1 LRDSGS
7 LEKILVLDF
16 GAQYAHLICRRIRE
30 LGVYA
35 ELVPFDI
42 SPKEIR
48 EKKAR
53 GLILSGGPK
62 SVYERGAPLPSNEI
76 YKLNIPLLGICY
88 GLQVI
93 VYQNGGKVVHANNLE
108 FGKASLNIID
118 KQNILF
124 QGISDPTL
132 CWMSHGDAAEE
143 LPPRFSIIARSN
155 NSPYAAIASGNMY
168 AVQFHPE
175 VTHTTE
181 GNRILSNF
189 VFDVCRC
196 ERNWST
202 ETMIEDAISELQ
214 SKIGPADK
222 VLCALSGGVDSSTTA
237 ALLEKAI
244 GKRLYCVFVDN
255 GLLREGERKRVEETF
270 RPSLGKNLI
279 VEDAAKKFLSK
290 LKGVKDPEKKR
301 IIVGKEFILSFERV
315 SRKLGKINWLAQG
328 TLYSDIVE
336 SARSGVSKDAQS
348 KIKSHHNVGGL
359 PKRLGFKLVE
369 PLKDLYKDEVRKVAR
384 TLGLPRDL
392 IELHP
397 FPGPGLAVR
406 VIGEVTPEKL
416 RIVRKASA
424 IVEEE
429 VRAAD
434 MYERSWQAY
443 ASVGDDKA
451 TGIKGDSREVGHV
464 VIIRVVESIDAMTAD
479 WARLPP
485 EILERISNRITN
497 EVPGVTWVTYAISSK
512 PPSTIEPQ

>member
-1 LRDSGS
+1 MRESSS

-16 GAQYAHLICRRIRE
+16 GAQYAHLICRRVRE
-30 LGVYA
+30 MGVYA

-48 EKKAR
+48 QRKAR
-53 GLILSGGPK
+53 GLILSGGPR
-62 SVYERGAPLPSNEI
+62 SVYDKRAPLPSKEI
-76 YKLNIPLLGICY
+76 YDLGLPVLGICY
-88 GLQVI
+88 GLQAL
-93 VYQNGGKVVHANNLE
+93 VYQNGGKVVRSNNRE
-108 FGKASLNIID
+108 YGKASLSIVD
-118 KQNILF
+118 KQNTLF

-132 CWMSHGDAAEE
+132 CWMSHGDAAEK
-143 LPPRFSIIARSN
+143 LPPGFSSIATSD

-175 VTHTTE
+175 VTHTLE

-189 VFDVCRC
+189 VFDICQC

-202 ETMIEDAISELQ
+202 ESMIEDAISELQ
-214 SKIGPADK
+214 SKIGPSDR

-255 GLLREGERKRVEETF
+255 GLLREGERQQVENLF
-270 RPSLGKNLI
+270 RPRLGKNLI
-279 VEDAAKKFLSK
+279 VVDDSRKFLSK

-301 IIVGKEFILSFERV
+301 KIVGREFIQSFERI
-315 SRKLGKINWLAQG
+315 SRKLGKITWLAQG
-328 TLYSDIVE
+328 TLYTDIVE
-336 SARSGVSKDAQS
+336 SAKSGATKDAQS

-359 PKRLGFKLVE
+359 PGIMGFKLIE

-384 TLGLPRDL
+384 TLGLPSSL
-392 IELHP
+392 ILSHP

-406 VIGEVTPEKL
+406 VIGEVTREKL
-416 RIVRKASA
+416 RIARKASA
-424 IVEEE
+424 IVEGEL
-429 VRAAD
+429 RMAGL
-434 MYERSWQAY
+434 YEKLWQAY
-443 ASVGDDKA
+443 ASVGDDEA
-451 TGIKGDSREVGHV
+451 TGVKGDSREVGRV
-464 VIIRVVESIDAMTAD
+464 VIVRVVESIDAMTAD
-479 WARLPP
+479 WTRLPY

-497 EVPGVTWVTYAISSK
+497 EVLGVTWVTYAVSSK